1 MGALLLTSRWLFLDA
16 GHRLE
21 GGGVLV
27 ARDRIERIFPDR
39 PALARFA
46 RRTGARI
53 LDLGERVLAPGFV
66 DAHAHL
72 ELTALEGQLPRRGSF
87 ADWIRALVAARKR
100 LSPADLRRS
109 SIAGAGRLLAGG
121 STCVGDIDSSGSSE
135 RALRRTPIRARVYR
149 EVLDAGD
156 PTRTALVL
164 ARAARPHGSRARSPR
179 VHPGLSPHAPYTVS
193 PDLLRAAGDLAQR
206 RRWPVCMHWAE
217 TEEEIEWL
225 TEGRGPLRALLDRPG
240 RSRGVPQQDGLEALA
255 KTGLL
260 SPQLALVHG
269 NHPARGDIE
278 RIVRAGATLVH
289 CPGTHAFFHREPFP
303 VRKWLDAGARVA
315 LGTDGLSS
323 NLDLDMR
330 REMALLREGH
340 PAISAEAV
348 FEMATRAGARALGFE
363 GSAGAIS
370 LGAWADLCAH
380 SFPELSGRELGSSKA
395 LLDALTRGRS
405 KVDGVWIGGRRA
417 LAEPEFLRALSESPR
432 RIAE

>member
-16 GHRLE
+16 RHRLE
-21 GGGVLV
+21 GGGVFV

-46 RRTGARI
+46 RRTGCRV

-87 ADWIRALVAARKR
+87 AGWIRALIAARAR

-109 SIAGAGRLLAGG
+109 AIAGAGRLLRGG
-121 STCVGDIDSSGSSE
+121 TTCVGDIDSSGSSE

-156 PTRTALVL
+156 PTRAAAALS
-164 ARAARPHGSRARSPR
+164 RAARAFARSPR

-193 PDLLRAAGDLAQR
+193 RDLLRAAGELSRR
-206 RRWPVCMHWAE
+206 RRWPVCVHWAE

-225 TEGRGPLRALLDRPG
+225 TERSGPLRALLHRPG
-240 RSRGVPQQDGLEALA
+240 SDPEAFRRDGLEALA
-255 KTGLL
+255 SSGLL
-260 SPQLALVHG
+260 SPRLALVHG
-269 NHPARGDIE
+269 NHPARGDVE
-278 RIVRAGATLVH
+278 RVVRAGATLVH
-289 CPGTHAFFHREPFP
+289 CPGTHAFFRREPFP
-303 VRKWLDAGARVA
+303 LRKWIAAGARIA

-330 REMALLREGH
+330 REMALLRESH
-340 PAISAEAV
+340 PWVSPERV
-348 FEMATRAGARALGFE
+348 FEMAT
-363 GSAGAIS
+363 SAA
-370 LGAWADLCAH
+370 A
-380 SFPELSGRELGSSKA
+380 
-395 LLDALTRGRS
+395 
-405 KVDGVWIGGRRA
+405 
-417 LAEPEFLRALSESPR
+417 
-432 RIAE
+432 RIARILSSRIRVARGEPREAG